1 MPDHTIVSRYTFP
14 GCTRYIVAPWLS
26 GVGHQ
31 HVTIRHSAGVASWM
45 DRDTHLHTD
54 SEEYYFVFQGELR
67 LLVDGTVLTLKPYE
81 VLMVKLGVTHTPC
94 SAALARST
102 HQAQPQK
109 RFGWR
114 FLVPTG
120 RSFIKYSSPHI
131 CTCASWYVIAGCQ
144 AGSARYGV

>member
-81 VLMVKLGVTHTPC
+81 VLMVKLGVTHTVLGGPGPLH
-94 SAALARST
+94 A
-102 HQAQPQK
+102 
-109 RFGWR
+109 
-114 FLVPTG
+114 
-120 RSFIKYSSPHI
+120 SSPTSKALRLALPRTHG
-131 CTCASWYVIAGCQ
+131 AVLYKV
-144 AGSARYGV
+144 